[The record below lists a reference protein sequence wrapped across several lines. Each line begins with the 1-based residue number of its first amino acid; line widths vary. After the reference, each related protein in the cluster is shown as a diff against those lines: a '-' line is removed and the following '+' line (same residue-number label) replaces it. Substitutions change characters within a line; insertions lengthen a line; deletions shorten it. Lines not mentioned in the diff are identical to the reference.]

1 MKRINLTIF
10 ALLVSLASASAQQQL
25 SHHWVQYAGGKG
37 FDQAVGMALDS
48 DGNLF
53 VTGNFKDTAYF
64 GMAKLS
70 AKGSFDIFLAKYDK
84 SGQLE
89 WAKSFGG
96 ESVEQVHAMKLDN
109 EGNIYLCGK
118 YRGTSQFAHKQL
130 TTEAFSENF
139 IAKLGK
145 DGSLQWI
152 KSIKANTKGHKTL
165 LAIDNED
172 HLYYAGTYYKTIEL
186 GETKLTAQ
194 SSADIFISKLNK
206 KGEFTGAISIGG
218 RGRQTLKAMD
228 CGLNGQLYVA
238 GTFDNEIVFE
248 KESFTSHGKED
259 IFLARLTNLKQ
270 DWAQQ
275 AGGYYTDFANQLVV
289 DKGQLLIGGSFT
301 EEALFGT
308 SSLLSDGVLDA
319 FVAAYKLNGELN
331 WAQKF
336 GGLANEYVNSLLTAA
351 DGSIYISGSYRGK
364 IQKLKTEME
373 SEQFSKDVYLTK
385 LGKEG
390 DFLWSESFGGNK
402 QDFAIGI
409 VKDRD
414 NYFYQLGSYSRNLKI
429 GKTKAY
435 QQGQE
440 DDFFIHK
447 FYDCGL
453 AQKIDLG
460 GDCTLCEGTALRV
473 EGNFVS
479 YLWGNGSTDTS
490 IVVNTSGT
498 YSVLAKD
505 ENGCESADTTEIVIA
520 ELPEVDLGPDITT
533 GTDESIT
540 LSTEGEFTSYLWSDG
555 SQGPTL
561 TLPPVKEDK
570 TEQVTLTVSNEN
582 GCLGTDDVLITR
594 KVVFAETDWTDL
606 NGNSTNYRVYP
617 NPTDGKFAIY
627 INKAAM
633 VKQIDVFS
641 TAGNKVKT
649 YKTIASFPFEV
660 DLSGQPK
667 GTYVVIVSEF
677 ANAFQYK
684 VVVE

>member
-1 MKRINLTIF
+1 
-10 ALLVSLASASAQQQL
+10 
-25 SHHWVQYAGGKG
+25 
-37 FDQAVGMALDS
+37 
-48 DGNLF
+48 
-53 VTGNFKDTAYF
+53 
-64 GMAKLS
+64 
-70 AKGSFDIFLAKYDK
+70 
-84 SGQLE
+84 
-89 WAKSFGG
+89 
-96 ESVEQVHAMKLDN
+96 
-109 EGNIYLCGK
+109 
-118 YRGTSQFAHKQL
+118 
-130 TTEAFSENF
+130 
-139 IAKLGK
+139 
-145 DGSLQWI
+145 
-152 KSIKANTKGHKTL
+152 
-165 LAIDNED
+165 
-172 HLYYAGTYYKTIEL
+172 
-186 GETKLTAQ
+186 
-194 SSADIFISKLNK
+194 
-206 KGEFTGAISIGG
+206 
-218 RGRQTLKAMD
+218 MD

-270 DWAQQ
+270 DWAKQ
-275 AGGYYTDFANQLVV
+275 AGGHYTDFANQLVV

-301 EEALFGT
+301 EEALFGKT
-308 SSLLSDGVLDA
+308 SLLSDGVLDA
-319 FVAAYKLNGELN
+319 FVASYKLNGELN

-385 LGKEG
+385 LSKEG

-409 VKDRD
+409 VKDRG

-453 AQKIDLG
+453 AQTIDLG
-460 GDCTLCEGTALRV
+460 DDCTLCEGTALKV

-505 ENGCESADTTEIVIA
+505 ENGCESADTTEITIA
-520 ELPEVDLGPDITT
+520 GLPTVDLGPDITT
-533 GTDESIT
+533 GSDESIT
-540 LSTEGEFTSYLWSDG
+540 LGTQGEFTSYLWSDG
-555 SQGPTL
+555 SQKETL
-561 TLPPVKEDK
+561 TLPPVTADK
-570 TEQVTLTVSNEN
+570 TEQITLSVSDKN
-582 GCLGTDDVLITR
+582 GCTGTDEITVTR
-594 KVVFAETDWTDL
+594 KAVFAEQDWGDL
-606 NGNSTNYRVYP
+606 NGNNANYRGYP
-617 NPTDGKFAIY
+617 NPTEGKFAIY
-627 INKAAM
+627 ANKAAP
-633 VKQIDVFS
+633 VKQIAIYNM
-641 TAGNKVKT
+641 AGNKVKT
-649 YKTIASFPFEV
+649 YKTISSFPFKV

-667 GTYVVIVSEF
+667 GTYLVIVNEVARAYQF
-677 ANAFQYK
+677 K